1 MEMARLDSRVHNRLH
16 GRIYGHVHG
25 LYAAMETAP
34 VAVYTI
40 V

>member
-25 LYAAMETAP
+25 LYAAMDTTP

-40 V
+40 M